1 MSRPPDP
8 ANPLASLRFDN
19 RFTRMLPAD
28 PVTENSRRQVFNS
41 CYSRVAPVRPV
52 APQLVAYSPE
62 TAALIDLVTPD
73 APTEYRLGYQN
84 FFVITRYN
92 RSSFYATSV
101 YEFAQALKQAR
112 SGDDGF
118 DMTKP

>member
-28 PVTENSRRQVFNS
+28 PVTENSRRQVFNA
-41 CYSRVAPVRPV
+41 CYSRVVPVRPV

-62 TAALIDLVTPD
+62 TAALIDLD
-73 APTEYRLGYQN
+73 AAACASPLFTGVYLVSEPK
-84 FFVITRYN
+84 V
-92 RSSFYATSV
+92 SSS
-101 YEFAQALKQAR
+101 EL
-112 SGDDGF
+112 
-118 DMTKP
+118 